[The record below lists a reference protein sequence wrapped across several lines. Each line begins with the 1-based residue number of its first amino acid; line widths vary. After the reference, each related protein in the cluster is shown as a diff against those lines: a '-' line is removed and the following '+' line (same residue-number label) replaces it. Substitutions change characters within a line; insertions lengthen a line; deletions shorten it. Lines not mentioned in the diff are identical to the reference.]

1 MKDGDGAV
9 LVTGGAGF
17 IGSHVVDALLVRG
30 HAVVCLD
37 NFDDYYDPAVKRRNL
52 SEAHRSDRFTLI
64 EGDIRDPGALARVF
78 AGRPISRVF
87 HAAARA
93 GVRPSLHM
101 PLLYEEVNVRG
112 TLQLLEVCK
121 DKGIQ
126 NFIFASSSSVYGSC
140 ERIPFRESE
149 SELKPISP
157 YAATKLAG
165 EHLCRTY
172 AALYGI
178 PITCVRL
185 FTVYGPRQRP
195 EMAIH
200 HFVRLVEEGSP
211 VPVFGDGSA
220 RRDFTY
226 VDDAVAGILAALD
239 RPHAFEVVNLGV
251 SHVVELQEVIRLI
264 EEAVGKPAR
273 IEWRP
278 MQAGDVPVT
287 FADIGKAISLLGYAP
302 RTTIKEGIPAFVR
315 WYRSAAGS
323 GGVVS

>member
-1 MKDGDGAV
+1 MKDSDGAV

-17 IGSHVVDALLVRG
+17 IGSHVVDALLARG
-30 HAVVCLD
+30 HDVVCLD
-37 NFDDYYDPAVKRRNL
+37 NFDDYYEPAVKRRNL
-52 SEAHRSDRFTLI
+52 SDALRSKRFALI

-93 GVRPSLHM
+93 GVRPSLQL

-121 DKGIQ
+121 DKGVR
-126 NFIFASSSSVYGSC
+126 NFVFASSSSVYGAC

-149 SELKPISP
+149 SELLPISP

-178 PITCVRL
+178 PITCARL

-200 HFVRLVEEGSP
+200 HFVRLVDQGFP
-211 VPVFGDGSA
+211 VPVYGDGTA

-226 VDDAVAGILAALD
+226 VEDAVAGILAALD
-239 RPHAFEVVNLGV
+239 RPHPFEVVNLGV
-251 SHVVELQEVIRLI
+251 SHVVELREIIRLI
-264 EEAVGKPAR
+264 EDAVGKPAR
-273 IEWRP
+273 LEWHP

-287 FADIGKAISLLGYAP
+287 FADIGKAIRLLGYAP
-302 RTTIKEGIPAFVR
+302 RTTIREGIAAFVR

-323 GGVVS
+323 GGAAS